1 MPDLSLEARFGGVRV
16 CGIDEA
22 GRGPLA
28 GPVFAAAVVFRTPGP
43 PPDLVARLDDSKLL
57 SAAVRA
63 ALLPL
68 IFDHAEVGVGS
79 ATVGEIDRINILQA
93 TFLAMSRAL
102 AALGES
108 PAVALVDGNRAPR
121 LCCQVQTVVGGDGLS
136 ASIAAASIV
145 AKVTRDTQMVALAER
160 HPGYGWERNAGYGT
174 PEHLAALARLGVTPE
189 HRRSFRP
196 VSELL
201 TVRD

>member
-1 MPDLSLEARFGGVRV
+1 MPDLSAEMRYPGARV

-28 GPVFAAAVVFRTPGP
+28 GPVVAAAVVFRQARP
-43 PPDLVARLDDSKLL
+43 PRRLLSRLDDSKVL
-57 SAAVRA
+57 APAVRA
-63 ALLPL
+63 ALLPE
-68 IFDHAEVGVGS
+68 ICEHAEVGIGA
-79 ATVGEIDRINILQA
+79 ATVEEIDRLNILQA

-102 AALGES
+102 AALGET
-108 PAVALVDGNRAPR
+108 PEVALVDGNRAPD
-121 LCCQVQTVVGGDGLS
+121 LCCKVETIVGGDGLS

-145 AKVTRDTQMVALAER
+145 AKVTRDTQMVALAEH

-174 PEHLAALARLGVTPE
+174 PEHLHALARLGVTAE

-196 VSELL
+196 VYELL
-201 TVRD
+201 TISA

>member
-1 MPDLSLEARFGGVRV
+1 MPDLSAETRYPGARI

-28 GPVFAAAVVFRTPGP
+28 GPVIAAAVVFRKARP
-43 PPDLVARLDDSKLL
+43 PRRLLSRLDDSKVL
-57 SAAVRA
+57 SPAVRA
-63 ALLPL
+63 ALLPE
-68 IFDHAEVGVGS
+68 ICEHADIGIGA
-79 ATVGEIDRINILQA
+79 ATVEEIDRLNILQA

-102 AALGES
+102 AALAEA
-108 PAVALVDGNRAPR
+108 PDVALVDGNRAPA
-121 LCCQVQTVVGGDGLS
+121 LCCRVETIIGGDGLS

-174 PEHLAALARLGVTPE
+174 PEHLHALARLGVTAE

-196 VSELL
+196 VYELL
-201 TVRD
+201 TISA

>member
-1 MPDLSLEARFGGVRV
+1 MPDLSVESRYAGARV

-28 GPVFAAAVVFRTPGP
+28 GPVVAAAVIFRAARP
-43 PPDLVARLDDSKLL
+43 PRHFLSRLDDSKVLTP
-57 SAAVRA
+57 AVRA
-63 ALLPL
+63 ALLPE
-68 IFDHAEVGVGS
+68 IYEHAEVGIGS

-102 AALGES
+102 AALAES
-108 PAVALVDGNRAPR
+108 PAVALVDGNQAPK
-121 LCCQVQTVVGGDGLS
+121 LCCHVQTVVGGDGLS

-145 AKVTRDTQMVALAER
+145 AKVTRDTQMVALAEC